1 MMKNKFLSKILL
13 IFVLVMCL
21 FAEKTYVSAS
31 IAEKIQKV
39 EYSDAYKKWLQL
51 SDEEKSKVLQ
61 PRMYD
66 VINSQSNK
74 NYLKSINNVLK
85 TSQLLKS
92 TLSNDYS
99 LQNIIPKN
107 MIVRNQMST
116 SECWAFAT
124 LRYTRN
130 KFSFT

>member
-13 IFVLVMCL
+13 IFVLLMCL

-74 NYLKSINNVLK
+74 KVLIM
-85 TSQLLKS
+85 
-92 TLSNDYS
+92 Y
-99 LQNIIPKN
+99 
-107 MIVRNQMST
+107 
-116 SECWAFAT
+116 
-124 LRYTRN
+124 
-130 KFSFT
+130 